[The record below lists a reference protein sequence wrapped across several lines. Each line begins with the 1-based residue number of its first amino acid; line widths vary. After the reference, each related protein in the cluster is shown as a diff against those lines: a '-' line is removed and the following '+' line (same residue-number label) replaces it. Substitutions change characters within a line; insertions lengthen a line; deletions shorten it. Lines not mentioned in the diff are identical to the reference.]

1 MAMDYKKDLL
11 KRERSRTSLLL
22 GYALYAIA
30 ILWII
35 IRWRTPGSF
44 TTTDWIFIV
53 LMIQNGI
60 SQTIYGLGYP
70 MERLF
75 GKAFIEIDDGA
86 IKIKPRVFDKET
98 KIDWSGI
105 SSLAYKPARLILTK
119 TDGTTLTLPLSSL
132 EYSVIQEIKDAVV
145 TTAKG
150 KNIPVSMS

>member
-1 MAMDYKKDLL
+1 MDYKKDLL

-35 IRWRTPGSF
+35 IRWRTHHPF

-75 GKAFIEIDDGA
+75 GKAFIEIDDEA
-86 IKIKPRVFDKET
+86 IKIKPGVFDKEQQ
-98 KIDWSGI
+98 IDWNSII
-105 SSLAYKPARLILTK
+105 SIAYKPANFILTK
-119 TDGTTLTLPLSSL
+119 KDGTSLTLPLSSL
-132 EYSVIQEIKDAVV
+132 EYSVIQEIKDAIA
-145 TTAKG
+145 TTAKS
-150 KNIPVSMS
+150 KDIPVSMN

>member
-1 MAMDYKKDLL
+1 MDYKKDLL

-35 IRWRTPGSF
+35 IRWRTHGSV
-44 TTTDWIFIV
+44 TPTDWMFFI
-53 LMIQNGI
+53 LMFLNGV

-75 GKAFIEIDDGA
+75 GKAFIEIDDEA
-86 IKIKPRVFDKET
+86 IKIKPRVFDKEI

-105 SSLAYKPARLILTK
+105 STITYKPASFILTK
-119 TDGTTLTLPLSSL
+119 KDGTSLTLPLSRL
-132 EYSVIQEIKDAVV
+132 EYSVIQKIKDAIA
-145 TTAKG
+145 TTAKS
-150 KNIPVSMS
+150 KDIPVSMS